1 MGVDLGTLITIVV
14 GFATVSL
21 GTNYFIGSRLGA
33 QVDALSGR
41 IDRLDE
47 RLDRLDE
54 RLTARMDTL
63 VDAVAEM
70 GNRITRLEQRG
81 Q

>member
-21 GTNYFIGSRLGA
+21 GTNYFIASRLGA

-41 IDRLDE
+41 IDRLDD
-47 RLDRLDE
+47 RIDRL
-54 RLTARMDTL
+54 TTRMDTL
-63 VDAVAEM
+63 VDAMAEM